1 MKIAVKKYHLTQ
13 DLLKG
18 KTTKTI
24 LETEDLEEINK
35 QMEKYIERKQED
47 KKAFSAL
54 VIKKIG
60 MIAETNDMLKNIFK
74 EKEQAY

>member
-1 MKIAVKKYHLTQ
+1 LKIAVKKYHLTQ

-18 KTTKTI
+18 KTTNTI

-35 QMEKYIERKQED
+35 QMKIFIERKQED